1 MPVGSELES
10 PRLWEMEAREPVGG
24 EMGTLV
30 EEDGRSPGS
39 GMVRPLRG
47 NESGIVSPLTPR

>member
-1 MPVGSELES
+1 
-10 PRLWEMEAREPVGG
+10 MEAREPVGG